1 MADITIQ
8 QAYAL
13 AMGVYVNPYRGGRL
27 DGGTLLGLDAGGI
40 NICFAHKPNYL
51 AVFGTNPAKN
61 RLQRLLDGTNI
72 NLTPIPGPT
81 DPDGLD
87 LSDQSYTLVS
97 RTAVLANTTAG
108 GFETPIFEP
117 REFIGATR
125 QNYNYRTG
133 ADFVPSSAISA
144 VEQLYHL
151 SGLGILKKI
160 KK

>member
-8 QAYAL
+8 QAYAI
-13 AMGVYVNPYRGGRL
+13 AMGIYVNPYRGGRL
-27 DGGTLLGLDAGGI
+27 DGGALLGLSAGGN
-40 NICFAHKPNYL
+40 NICFAQKPAYL
-51 AVFGTNPAKN
+51 AVFGTNPANN
-61 RLQRLLDGTNI
+61 RLRRLLNGTSI
-72 NLTPIPGPT
+72 NLPAIPGPT

-87 LSDQSYTLVS
+87 LSDQPYTLVS
-97 RTAVLANTTAG
+97 RTAVLSNVTTG

-133 ADFVPSSAISA
+133 ADFLPSNAISA

-151 SGLGILKKI
+151 AGLGIFKKI